1 MFIWRKQAIWTAMAL
16 LLSGAAQAAY
26 PEKPVRLIVPFPAG
40 GVADMVARSVSQE
53 VGKNLGQP
61 VVVENKP
68 GASAIIGTD
77 YVAKAPADGY
87 TLLLANLPV
96 MAINEL
102 QFASLPYKA
111 AQDLQPVVLLAEQPY
126 IIAVAH
132 DTGLQTMDAL
142 VGQAKKDPKKLTF
155 GSASSSTF
163 LAGELFK
170 ARAGIEMAHI
180 PYKGSNPA
188 INDLLGGHISLLLDT
203 VSSLAPHVESGKLY
217 GLAVTSSKRS
227 AAAPGIPS
235 YRETG
240 LTDMDITS
248 WQGIAVRAGTPKD
261 IVERLNKEF
270 NAALKEPAVRD
281 TLLRQG
287 VTPAGGSAEDFS
299 KFVQAERERWGGIA
313 KQVGFKPGAM

>member
-1 MFIWRKQAIWTAMAL
+1 
-16 LLSGAAQAAY
+16 
-26 PEKPVRLIVPFPAG
+26 LIVPFPAG

-142 VGQAKKDPKKLTF
+142 VGQAKKAPKKLTF

-163 LAGELFK
+163 VAGELF
-170 ARAGIEMAHI
+170 
-180 PYKGSNPA
+180 
-188 INDLLGGHISLLLDT
+188 
-203 VSSLAPHVESGKLY
+203 
-217 GLAVTSSKRS
+217 
-227 AAAPGIPS
+227 
-235 YRETG
+235 
-240 LTDMDITS
+240 
-248 WQGIAVRAGTPKD
+248 
-261 IVERLNKEF
+261 
-270 NAALKEPAVRD
+270 
-281 TLLRQG
+281 
-287 VTPAGGSAEDFS
+287 
-299 KFVQAERERWGGIA
+299 QA
-313 KQVGFKPGAM
+313 